1 MSNHMRKEEVNNI
14 RFMRVR
20 PGRHWGRF
28 VFFTTLVCIVCMA
41 GSFCILNWHLFAC
54 VFIGGYD
61 SVLALRSCLH
71 LLVVVSC
78 LLQELLSTG

>member
-1 MSNHMRKEEVNNI
+1 MGEGL
-14 RFMRVR
+14 FL
-20 PGRHWGRF
+20 F
-28 VFFTTLVCIVCMA
+28 FFTTLVCIVCMA
-41 GSFCILNWHLFAC
+41 GSFCIFNWHLFAC
-54 VFIGGYD
+54 AFIGGYD